1 MQGGQYP
8 KNADKGTFL
17 SNFGSLSSAAQ
28 AYFSQFEPKTQINY
42 AAKDTSSGIGRELE
56 KRRA

>member
-42 AAKDTSSGIGRELE
+42 AAKDTRRELE